1 MPADSPLRDSLK
13 ILNPLGE
20 DTSIMRTTLLPS
32 MLDILTRNYNFRN
45 ERAFLYE
52 IGRSYHKRPDGLAA
66 EPKTVSI
73 GAYGP
78 EMDFFVLKGLV
89 EELLEALGIPAV
101 DAKFSADRSNPAY
114 HPGQCAVLTVNGESV
129 GILGRIH
136 PRVMKN
142 YGVDGAFYC
151 AQLSFESLFRLQ
163 GGTPVFQAL
172 PRFPAVTRD
181 IAVVCDLAIPAGD
194 MKDAILD
201 AGGDCLKDCRIFDVY
216 TGHHIAEGKKSVA
229 FSLTIRSDDHTLTD
243 EDADSAVKNV
253 LSVLKERFGAEMR

>member
-1 MPADSPLRDSLK
+1 
-13 ILNPLGE
+13 
-20 DTSIMRTTLLPS
+20 
-32 MLDILTRNYNFRN
+32 
-45 ERAFLYE
+45 
-52 IGRSYHKRPDGLAA
+52 
-66 EPKTVSI
+66 
-73 GAYGP
+73 
-78 EMDFFVLKGLV
+78 
-89 EELLEALGIPAV
+89 
-101 DAKFSADRSNPAY
+101 
-114 HPGQCAVLTVNGESV
+114 
-129 GILGRIH
+129 
-136 PRVMKN
+136 MKN

-194 MKDAILD
+194 MKDAILA

-243 EDADSAVKNV
+243 EDADSAVRNV